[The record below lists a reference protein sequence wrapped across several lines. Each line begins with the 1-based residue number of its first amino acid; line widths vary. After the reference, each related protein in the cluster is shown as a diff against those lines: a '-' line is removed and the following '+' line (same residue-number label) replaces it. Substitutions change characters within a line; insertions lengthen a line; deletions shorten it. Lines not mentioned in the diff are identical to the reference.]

1 MKTASV
7 NSIVGNNT
15 QQTDQP
21 SQRSIPP
28 SGHQP
33 VMVQSLPTASPLPV
47 SATLTHGEPSTD
59 FVLRHASEAQL
70 RQVKTARI
78 QATMDLGTAL
88 HDAVLAGDTER
99 LSALLAKLD
108 PDNGGHYHHAVD
120 ALHAALS
127 SENVPAARTVID
139 WLKNSGACDAEEIF
153 PLAEQLHD
161 CSDKKLSCL
170 AEAGYPFSA
179 DYFPVH
185 REEKTLSAIQDIL
198 FGKNLQQS
206 PLSILQQDDALSLS
220 DVWSSIVQCSKRD
233 AHHGFDIQ
241 QSTAA
246 LLLLGLRLPVAT
258 ALTSALKFYSP
269 QPVSTCSAVSRLS
282 NAQMTLFCFSQISA
296 LPLPLPALHS
306 SDPLVAQQCQF
317 MAEMAQDRID
327 QQIGHYALFF
337 RKFLNCIADDFAVDN
352 DKLSRFFREQ
362 MGMPDSLI
370 SELEV
375 VLDRELQRVLA
386 LPVIT
391 LLKPGMTVRQ
401 ALTQMADKLLRN
413 LLCHLPKALDEAI
426 SADTCLAAG
435 IEAAQRAGEEA
446 DSFMIYIDSN
456 RAQVKKFCQQMRILT
471 ESGNVETVDLSS
483 PDQSADGDSDDDLAS
498 SSGAFN
504 SADESKSEPELSEI

>member
-1 MKTASV
+1 MKIASV

-88 HDAVLAGDTER
+88 HDAALAGDTER
-99 LSALLAKLD
+99 LSALLAKLA
-108 PDNGGHYHHAVD
+108 PDNGAHYHHAVD

-139 WLKNSGACDAEEIF
+139 WLKISGACNAEEIF

-170 AEAGYPFSA
+170 AKAGYPFSA

-185 REEKTLSAIQDIL
+185 HEEKTLSAIQDIL
-198 FGKNLQQS
+198 FGENLQQS

-220 DVWSSIVQCSKRD
+220 DVWSSIVQCSKWD
-233 AHHGFDIQ
+233 VHHGFEVQ

-269 QPVSTCSAVSRLS
+269 QPVSTTVPVHGRDGTGSYRSANRSLR
-282 NAQMTLFCFSQISA
+282 AIFQKI
-296 LPLPLPALHS
+296 P
-306 SDPLVAQQCQF
+306 
-317 MAEMAQDRID
+317 
-327 QQIGHYALFF
+327 
-337 RKFLNCIADDFAVDN
+337 
-352 DKLSRFFREQ
+352 KLYR
-362 MGMPDSLI
+362 
-370 SELEV
+370 
-375 VLDRELQRVLA
+375 
-386 LPVIT
+386 
-391 LLKPGMTVRQ
+391 
-401 ALTQMADKLLRN
+401 
-413 LLCHLPKALDEAI
+413 
-426 SADTCLAAG
+426 
-435 IEAAQRAGEEA
+435 
-446 DSFMIYIDSN
+446 
-456 RAQVKKFCQQMRILT
+456 
-471 ESGNVETVDLSS
+471 
-483 PDQSADGDSDDDLAS
+483 
-498 SSGAFN
+498 
-504 SADESKSEPELSEI
+504 